1 MLLRPLADRND
12 GNFYNMSKIV
22 EDIRRKLEKNS
33 DEATRISGE
42 RFFKEP
48 VKFHGLKSTV
58 TEKIGKEYYSKL
70 QGKPKAEIFELCD
83 ELWQSGY
90 MEEALIACNWSYNV
104 RKEYLPDDI
113 KVFERWIDNYVS
125 NWATCDTLC
134 NHTAGTLIE
143 IFPEKISYLK
153 KWAKLPGRWMKRAS
167 AVTLIVPAR
176 KGLFLNDIFE
186 IADILL
192 LDKDDMVQKGYGWML
207 KAASQAFQKEVFD
220 YVIRNKAIMPR
231 TSLRYAIEKMPEKLK
246 ALAMAK

>member
-1 MLLRPLADRND
+1 MSTIIEQIRQELISIAD
-12 GNFYNMSKIV
+12 
-22 EDIRRKLEKNS
+22 EK
-33 DEATRISGE
+33 TRISGE

-48 VKFHGLKSTV
+48 VKFHGLKSAA
-58 TEKIGKEYYSKL
+58 TEKIGKEHYSKIK
-70 QGKPKAEIFELCD
+70 GKPKAEIFKLCD

-90 MEEALIACNWSYNV
+90 MEESLIACMWSYNI
-104 RKEYLPDDI
+104 RKEYEPDDI
-113 KVFERWIDNYVS
+113 KVFERWIGSYVS

-134 NHTAGTLIE
+134 NHSAGKLIE
-143 IFPEKISYLK
+143 MFPEMISYLK

-192 LDKDDMVQKGYGWML
+192 LDNDDMVQKGYGWML

-220 YVIRNKAIMPR
+220 YVIRNKAVMPR
-231 TSLRYAIEKMPEKLK
+231 TSLRYAIEKMPDKLK

>member
-1 MLLRPLADRND
+1 
-12 GNFYNMSKIV
+12 MSNIIEEV
-22 EDIRRKLEKNS
+22 RHDLNSNS
-33 DEATRISGE
+33 DEKTRISGE
-42 RFFKEP
+42 RFFKES
-48 VKFHGLKSTV
+48 VKLHGLKSAV
-58 TEKIGKEYYSKL
+58 TENIGKEHYAKIKGNSKS
-70 QGKPKAEIFELCD
+70 EIFGLCE

-104 RKEYLPDDI
+104 RKEYVPDDI
-113 KVFERWIDNYVS
+113 KIFERWINNYVT

-134 NHTAGTLIE
+134 NHTVGTLIE
-143 IFPEKISYLK
+143 MFPENISYLK

-207 KAASQAFQKEVFD
+207 KAASQAYQKDVFD
-220 YVIRNKAIMPR
+220 FVIRNKAVMPR
-231 TSLRYAIEKMPEKLK
+231 TSLRYAIEKMPDNLK
-246 ALAMAK
+246 GLAMVK